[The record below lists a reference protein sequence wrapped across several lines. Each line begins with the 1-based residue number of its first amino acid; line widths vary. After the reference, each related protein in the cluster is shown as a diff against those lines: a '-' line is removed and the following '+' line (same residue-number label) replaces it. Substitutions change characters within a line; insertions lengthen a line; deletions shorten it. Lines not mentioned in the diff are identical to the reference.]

1 MYALRV
7 TKFNSFDKCIST
19 GQPASRDAENTYKI
33 ARHSYVGMYRRNLC
47 ENNSHHSE
55 KLYTANYS
63 HRLVRLETCKL
74 RIKTF
79 AMKHC

>member
-19 GQPASRDAENTYKI
+19 GQLHETQKTLIKLHDTATLECTDGTCAKI
-33 ARHSYVGMYRRNLC
+33 TVITERS
-47 ENNSHHSE
+47 
-55 KLYTANYS
+55 YTANYS
-63 HRLVRLETCKL
+63 HSLVRLETCKL